1 MSWNAVAVR
10 DVDKSS
16 PNDVQCPDGEESC
29 PDGDTCCQLKSGDY
43 GCCPYPKVVW
53 SSANQFSFPIVVDFI
68 KAFGRELLISTPADF
83 LFSYKVFSVLHFT
96 FF

>member
-29 PDGDTCCQLKSGDY
+29 PDGDTCCQLESGDY
-43 GCCPYPKVVW
+43 GCCPYPKVVLHVTGVQQI
-53 SSANQFSFPIVVDFI
+53 SSVF
-68 KAFGRELLISTPADF
+68 LL
-83 LFSYKVFSVLHFT
+83 
-96 FF
+96 